1 MHLVPLQRSPGCS
14 VSPSDGHWLASP
26 RTRRTCS
33 LRVLAKSDGK
43 HDAADSLSRGDRSGA
58 FVKPGSGD
66 RGPANDGGGRLG
78 PAHVD

>member
-1 MHLVPLQRSPGCS
+1 
-14 VSPSDGHWLASP
+14 
-26 RTRRTCS
+26 
-33 LRVLAKSDGK
+33 LRVLANSDGK